1 MVQDSGVVITMGCG
15 HACPVYPGKRYL
27 DWGTADP
34 SEENLQGVRGI
45 VDTIDAR
52 AEALWDQIRN

>member
-1 MVQDSGVVITMGCG
+1 MVITMGCG

-27 DWGTADP
+27 DWGIADP

-52 AEALWDQIRN
+52 AEAL

>member
-27 DWGTADP
+27 DWGIADP

-52 AEALWDQIRN
+52 AEAL